1 MKKIIF
7 ALAVLVSFTFG
18 ADKTIF
24 DVCNRNI
31 CYEQIIENMKS
42 WEWKT
47 DIIGNKFVRIY
58 FYDKKVLD
66 ITGRELTVKKR
77 K

>member
-1 MKKIIF
+1 MISLAIIASVAFAANKITI
-7 ALAVLVSFTFG
+7 LDICN
-18 ADKTIF
+18 DKT
-24 DVCNRNI
+24 
-31 CYEQIIENMKS
+31 CYTQILENVKS

-47 DIIGNKFVRIY
+47 DNTGNKFVRIY
-58 FYDKKVLD
+58 FFNKNVLD